1 MPTSRKTTKAAM
13 AAAAAMPSIP
23 KELIDQ
29 FVTGPMSAEAVNAAS
44 IAFKKALIERALGAE
59 LSHHLGYRPGATKPE
74 DASNH
79 RNGASGKTVL
89 TEDGPLR
96 IEIPRDREGSFEPL
110 LIPKHDRRFTGF
122 DDKIVAMY
130 ARGMTVREI
139 QGFLAEQYG
148 TEVAPDFISS
158 VTDAV
163 MAEVG
168 AWQARPLEP
177 MYPVVFFDALRVKI
191 REDAVVRNK
200 AIYLALGIL
209 PDGTRDI
216 LGLWIE
222 NTEGAK
228 FWMKVFN
235 DLKTRGVADILI
247 AVTDGLKGIGEAL
260 SAVFPATTLQTC
272 IVHLIRNSLD
282 YASWKDRKLLAA
294 ALRPVYTAVSAEAAE
309 QALNDFERGAW
320 GQRYPTVTAA
330 WRRAWDRV
338 IPFFAFPPEVRRVVY
353 TTNAIESVHS
363 RLRKIIKTRGHFP
376 SDDAA
381 SKLIWLA
388 LRNITADW
396 SRAAKEWKLAMN
408 QFAILYEERFTQAAH
423 GTGQ

>member
-1 MPTSRKTTKAAM
+1 MPSKTSKTKP
-13 AAAAAMPSIP
+13 AAALPSIP

-29 FVTGPMSAEAVNAAS
+29 MVSGPMDAEAVNAAS
-44 IAFKKALIERALGAE
+44 MAFKKALIERILSAE
-59 LSHHLGYRPGATKPE
+59 LSHHLGYLPGADKPSE
-74 DASNH
+74 ASNH

-89 TEDGPLR
+89 TEEGPLR
-96 IEIPRDREGSFEPL
+96 IDVPRDRQGSFEPL
-110 LIPKHDRRFTGF
+110 LIPKHERRFTGF
-122 DDKIVAMY
+122 DDKIVAMS

-148 TEVAPDFISS
+148 TEVSMDFISS
-158 VTDAV
+158 VTDTV
-163 MAEVG
+163 MTEVT
-168 AWQARPLEP
+168 AWQSRPLEGV
-177 MYPVVFFDALRVKI
+177 YPVVFFDALRVKI

-200 AIYLALGIL
+200 AIYLALGVL

-247 AVTDGLKGIGEAL
+247 AVTDGLKGMPEAL
-260 SAVFPATTLQTC
+260 AAAFPATTLQTC

-282 YASWKDRKLLAA
+282 YASWKDRKALAA
-294 ALRPVYTAVSAEAAE
+294 AIKPIYTAPSAEAALAE
-309 QALNDFERGAW
+309 LEAFAQGPW
-320 GQRYPTVTAA
+320 GEKFPTVAAA
-330 WRRAWDRV
+330 WRRV
-338 IPFFAFPPEVRRVVY
+338 IPFFAFPPAIRRVIY
-353 TTNAIESVHS
+353 TTNAIESINA

-396 SRAAKEWKLAMN
+396 GRAAKDWKDAMN
-408 QFAILYEERFTQAAH
+408 QFAILYAERFEAAR
-423 GTGQ
+423 G

>member
-13 AAAAAMPSIP
+13 AAAATMPSIP

-44 IAFKKALIERALGAE
+44 MAFKKALIERALGAE
-59 LSHHLGYRPGATKPE
+59 LSHHLGYQPGATKPE
-74 DASNH
+74 DANNH

-96 IEIPRDREGSFEPL
+96 IDVPRDRDGSFEPL

-294 ALRPVYTAVSAEAAE
+294 ALRPVYTAASAEAAE
-309 QALNDFERGAW
+309 QALNAFERGTW

-330 WRRAWDRV
+330 WLRAWDRV

-396 SRAAKEWKLAMN
+396 SRAAKAWKLAMN
-408 QFAILYEERFTQAAH
+408 QFAILFEERFTQVAH
-423 GTGQ
+423 GAGR